1 MILVTGGC
9 GFIGRE
15 VVRELL
21 ARGERVRVA
30 DNLSKP
36 YGPPPEGCEF
46 VRADLARA
54 DDADAVFAG
63 VRVCI
68 NLAAR
73 IGGIGYFHRYPAEI
87 LSENARIYSNT
98 FEAAV
103 RAKLERMLFVS
114 SSMVYESTTRFPSR
128 EEDVATIP
136 VPYTAYGFSKLMGEW
151 YCRAFHEQYGL
162 PYTVI
167 RPFNA
172 YGPGEKPGD
181 QVGESHVIPDLV
193 GKAMRGGDV
202 LEVLGD
208 GRQTRCYT
216 HVRDVARGIVV
227 AASSPRAVNEAFN
240 LSTPTE
246 TTVRELAEKILGLC
260 APGRNVRIVHVPG
273 FPSDIRRRIPETS
286 KARELLGWQAAIDL
300 DAGLREVVAA
310 WGPGGA

>member
-1 MILVTGGC
+1 MRDAPGRAAMILVTGGC

-46 VRADLARA
+46 VRADVAR
-54 DDADAVFAG
+54 AVFAG

-128 EEDVATIP
+128 EE
-136 VPYTAYGFSKLMGEW
+136 
-151 YCRAFHEQYGL
+151 
-162 PYTVI
+162 
-167 RPFNA
+167 
-172 YGPGEKPGD
+172 
-181 QVGESHVIPDLV
+181 
-193 GKAMRGGDV
+193 
-202 LEVLGD
+202 
-208 GRQTRCYT
+208 
-216 HVRDVARGIVV
+216 
-227 AASSPRAVNEAFN
+227 
-240 LSTPTE
+240 
-246 TTVRELAEKILGLC
+246 
-260 APGRNVRIVHVPG
+260 
-273 FPSDIRRRIPETS
+273 
-286 KARELLGWQAAIDL
+286 
-300 DAGLREVVAA
+300 
-310 WGPGGA
+310 